1 MKPLSSRD
9 ADATPAPRVGR
20 RGMLIGAGATVA
32 AGVVAAVAA
41 RSQAEILAVP
51 ARQARDDV
59 DAEGY
64 RLSDHVQR
72 YYRTART

>member
-1 MKPLSSRD
+1 MKSLSKQS
-9 ADATPAPRVGR
+9 ADATAAPGVGR

-32 AGVVAAVAA
+32 AGTVAAVAV
-41 RSQAEILAVP
+41 RSQAEVPAVP
-51 ARQARDDV
+51 AREARNDV